1 MLDKVKK
8 ILYAAAVLF
17 LVGGMALLWYWGQNL
32 PEEKVE
38 DRPLNGSTTAY
49 FNGIVLEVTEE
60 YLYLEPIAEWEWEKV
75 AKVKIPSKGDFKEFD
90 FDTSRFQVGDMLRV
104 AFNDSYMTYE
114 EDEVVLGI
122 VFGIFDWSE
131 EQQQELEKRK
141 K

>member
-1 MLDKVKK
+1 MLDKIKK
-8 ILYAAAVLF
+8 ILYVAAVLF
-17 LVGGMALLWYWGQNL
+17 LVGGMVLLWCWSQNL
-32 PEEKVE
+32 PEEKE
-38 DRPLNGSTTAY
+38 EEKPPNGITPY

-60 YLYLEPIAEWEWEKV
+60 YLYLEPTAEWEWEKA
-75 AKVKIPSKGDFKEFD
+75 AKVKIPSKGDFKQFD
-90 FDTSRFQVGDMLRV
+90 ISRFQVGDMVRV

-114 EDEVVLGI
+114 KDEVVLSI